1 MAVQILSEEQI
12 SVFCRSLAMMLRS
25 GVTMQEAVELF
36 VQDGDDASP
45 LLHSTAQQMEKALG
59 EGQSF
64 AQTARDTGAF
74 PEYALGVFSM
84 AELSGRLDE
93 VLDRLADYYD
103 RQHALN
109 ERLRSTLT
117 YPVALLLMMCGVLS
131 VLVFSVLP
139 MFVRVYNSL
148 TGSLAASSY
157 AYVLAASLIGRVSL
171 VLAVAVS
178 AVLLVLAVM
187 LHTQKGREK
196 LNGPMERSRF
206 TRKAARQL
214 AVSQMA
220 DTVSTMLAS
229 GAEEDS
235 ALEQCIR
242 QTSHTGL
249 RIALQACRSDMQ
261 QGTGMAQA
269 FLRHK
274 VLPPLYAR
282 MLQGGS
288 ESGSLPAAMESVALR
303 MGQEAENALCR
314 LIDDIEPV
322 LIGFLTVSVGFTLL
336 SVMLPLLGILSAV

>member
-249 RIALQACRSDMQ
+249 RTALQACRSDMQ

-274 VLPPLYAR
+274 VLPLLYAR

>member
-178 AVLLVLAVM
+178 AVLLVLTVM

-206 TRKAARQL
+206 TCKAARQL

-220 DTVSTMLAS
+220 DTVSAMLAS

-249 RIALQACRSDMQ
+249 RTSLQACRSDMQ

>member
-196 LNGPMERSRF
+196 LNGPMERRQF

-249 RIALQACRSDMQ
+249 RTALQACRSDMQ

>member
-64 AQTARDTGAF
+64 AQSARDTGAF

-178 AVLLVLAVM
+178 AVLLVLTVM

-206 TRKAARQL
+206 TCKAARQL

-249 RIALQACRSDMQ
+249 RTSLQACRSDMQ

>member
-249 RIALQACRSDMQ
+249 RTALQACRSDMQ

-269 FLRHK
+269 FLQHK

>member
-117 YPVALLLMMCGVLS
+117 YPVALLLMMCCVLS

-242 QTSHTGL
+242 QTSHTDL
-249 RIALQACRSDMQ
+249 RTALQACRSDMQ

>member
-103 RQHALN
+103 RQHELN

-117 YPVALLLMMCGVLS
+117 YPVALLLMMCCVLS

-249 RIALQACRSDMQ
+249 RTALQACRSDMQ

>member
-249 RIALQACRSDMQ
+249 RTALQACRSDMQ

-314 LIDDIEPV
+314 LIDDIEPM

>member
-64 AQTARDTGAF
+64 AQSARDTGAF

-178 AVLLVLAVM
+178 AVLLVLTVM

-249 RIALQACRSDMQ
+249 RTALQACRSDMQ

>member
-196 LNGPMERSRF
+196 LNGPMERSQF

-249 RIALQACRSDMQ
+249 RTALQARRSDMQ

>member
-117 YPVALLLMMCGVLS
+117 YPVALLLMMCCVLS

-178 AVLLVLAVM
+178 AVLLVLTVM

-206 TRKAARQL
+206 TCKAARQL

-249 RIALQACRSDMQ
+249 RTALQACRSDMQ

>member
-229 GAEEDS
+229 GTEEDS

-249 RIALQACRSDMQ
+249 RTALQACRSDMQ

>member
-36 VQDGDDASP
+36 VQDGDDASH
-45 LLHSTAQQMEKALG
+45 LLHSTARQMEKALG

-249 RIALQACRSDMQ
+249 RTALQACRSDMQ

>member
-196 LNGPMERSRF
+196 LNGSMERSRF

-249 RIALQACRSDMQ
+249 RTALQACRSDMQ

>member
-178 AVLLVLAVM
+178 AVLLVLTIM

-249 RIALQACRSDMQ
+249 RTALQACRSDMQ

>member
-178 AVLLVLAVM
+178 AVLLVLTVM

-196 LNGPMERSRF
+196 LHGPMERSRF
-206 TRKAARQL
+206 TCKAARQL

-220 DTVSTMLAS
+220 DTVSAMLAS

-249 RIALQACRSDMQ
+249 RTSLQACRSDMQ

>member
-117 YPVALLLMMCGVLS
+117 YPVALLLMMCCVLS

-196 LNGPMERSRF
+196 LNSPMERSRF

-249 RIALQACRSDMQ
+249 RTALQACRSDMQ

>member
-229 GAEEDS
+229 GAEEDG

-249 RIALQACRSDMQ
+249 RTALQACRSDMQ

>member
-117 YPVALLLMMCGVLS
+117 YPVALLLMMCCVLS

-206 TRKAARQL
+206 TRQAARQL

-249 RIALQACRSDMQ
+249 RTALQACRSDMQ

>member
-117 YPVALLLMMCGVLS
+117 YPVALLLMMCCVLS

-249 RIALQACRSDMQ
+249 RTALQACRSDMQ
-261 QGTGMAQA
+261 QGAGMAQA

>member
-117 YPVALLLMMCGVLS
+117 YPVALLLMMCCVLS

-178 AVLLVLAVM
+178 AVLLVLTVM

-206 TRKAARQL
+206 TCKAARQL

-249 RIALQACRSDMQ
+249 RTSLQACRSDMQ

>member
-214 AVSQMA
+214 AVSQIA

-249 RIALQACRSDMQ
+249 RTALQACRSDMQ

-314 LIDDIEPV
+314 LSDDIEPV

>member
-249 RIALQACRSDMQ
+249 RTALQACRSDMQ

>member
-249 RIALQACRSDMQ
+249 RTALQACRSDMQ
-261 QGTGMAQA
+261 QGTGIAQA

>member
-157 AYVLAASLIGRVSL
+157 AYVLAASLISRVSL

-249 RIALQACRSDMQ
+249 RTALQACRSDMQ

>member
-36 VQDGDDASP
+36 LQDGDDASP

-229 GAEEDS
+229 GAEEDG

-249 RIALQACRSDMQ
+249 RTALQACRSDMQ

>member
-64 AQTARDTGAF
+64 AQTARNTGAF

-249 RIALQACRSDMQ
+249 RTALQACRSDMQ

>member
-45 LLHSTAQQMEKALG
+45 LLHSTAQRMEKALG

-117 YPVALLLMMCGVLS
+117 YPVALLLMMCCVLS

-171 VLAVAVS
+171 ILAVAVS

-242 QTSHTGL
+242 QTSHTSL
-249 RIALQACRSDMQ
+249 RTALQACRSDMQ

>member
-178 AVLLVLAVM
+178 AVLLALAVM

-249 RIALQACRSDMQ
+249 RTALQACRSDMQ

>member
-36 VQDGDDASP
+36 VQDGDDASS

-117 YPVALLLMMCGVLS
+117 YPVALLLMMCCVLS

-249 RIALQACRSDMQ
+249 RTALQACRSDMQ

>member
-178 AVLLVLAVM
+178 AVLLVLTVM

-206 TRKAARQL
+206 TCKAARQL

-220 DTVSTMLAS
+220 DTVSAMLAS

-249 RIALQACRSDMQ
+249 RTSLQACRSDMQ

-322 LIGFLTVSVGFTLL
+322 LIGFLTVSVGITLL

>member
-220 DTVSTMLAS
+220 DTASTMLAS

-249 RIALQACRSDMQ
+249 RTALQACRSDMQ

-314 LIDDIEPV
+314 MIDDIEPV

>member
-1 MAVQILSEEQI
+1 MAVQILSEEQL

-45 LLHSTAQQMEKALG
+45 LLHSTAQQMEKSLG

-249 RIALQACRSDMQ
+249 RTALQACRSDMQ

-322 LIGFLTVSVGFTLL
+322 LIGFLTASVGFTLL

>member
-220 DTVSTMLAS
+220 DTASTMLAS

-249 RIALQACRSDMQ
+249 RTALQACRSDMQ

-314 LIDDIEPV
+314 MIDDIEPV

-336 SVMLPLLGILSAV
+336 SVMLPLLGIWSAV

>member
-117 YPVALLLMMCGVLS
+117 YPVALLLMMCCVLS

-178 AVLLVLAVM
+178 AVLLVLTVM

-249 RIALQACRSDMQ
+249 RTALQACRSDMQ
-261 QGTGMAQA
+261 QGAGMAQA

-303 MGQEAENALCR
+303 IGQEAENALCR

>member
-220 DTVSTMLAS
+220 DTVSAMLGS

-249 RIALQACRSDMQ
+249 RTALHACRSDMQ

-274 VLPPLYAR
+274 GLPPLYAR
-282 MLQGGS
+282 MLQGRS

>member
-235 ALEQCIR
+235 ALEQCIW

-249 RIALQACRSDMQ
+249 RTALQACRSDMQ

>member
-45 LLHSTAQQMEKALG
+45 LLHSTAQQMDKALG

-117 YPVALLLMMCGVLS
+117 YPVALLLMMCCVLS

-249 RIALQACRSDMQ
+249 RTALQACRSDMQ

>member
-64 AQTARDTGAF
+64 AQTARDTGTF

-117 YPVALLLMMCGVLS
+117 YPVALLLMMCCVLS

-178 AVLLVLAVM
+178 AVLLVLTVM

-206 TRKAARQL
+206 TCKAARQL

-220 DTVSTMLAS
+220 DTVSAMLAS

-249 RIALQACRSDMQ
+249 RTSLQACRSDMQ